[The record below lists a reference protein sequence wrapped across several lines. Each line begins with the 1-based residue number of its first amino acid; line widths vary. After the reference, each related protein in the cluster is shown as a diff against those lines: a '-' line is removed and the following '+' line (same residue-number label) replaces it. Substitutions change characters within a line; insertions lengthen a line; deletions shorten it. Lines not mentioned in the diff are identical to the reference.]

1 MSNDKLQDKYNEV
14 FQEIKEEKINW
25 DFEDFLKQAEESKN
39 DGKIIPLKAAESKP
53 TIPKFFWMAASIT
66 LILGVFFLT
75 KTFNSKPSVEEQ
87 DAFVKNQILK
97 QKHEEDLL
105 AANEI
110 KNQDSVAAKE
120 KDSIVQNMAPEKEAE
135 EVMNKILSK
144 KSRMK
149 KAVRQKY
156 VYAEPK
162 PKQEETKTNIK
173 PKKTEYQENFVIING
188 QKIENEKEAIDVAK
202 YSLQMLSSQV
212 SKTVA
217 KAEPL
222 TDFTE

>member
-14 FQEIKEEKINW
+14 FQEIKEEKMNW

-39 DGKIIPLKAAESKP
+39 DGKIIPLKTTESKP
-53 TIPKFFWMAASIT
+53 TIPKFFWMAASIA

-75 KTFNSKPSVEEQ
+75 KTFNNKPSVEEQ

-97 QKHEEDLL
+97 QKQEEDLL

-110 KNQDSVAAKE
+110 KNQDSVVAKE

-156 VYAEPK
+156 VSAEPK
-162 PKQEETKTNIK
+162 PKQEESKTTIK
-173 PKKTEYQENFVIING
+173 PKKPEYQENFVIING